1 MSVHLHEYKR
11 EFGGTQEELVIL
23 YQSLGKDYDQIQ
35 NLLKCPRASIRRIC
49 NYHPAKQQAILLRI
63 LNKRATVAVMDKIPN
78 LD

>member
-49 NYHPAKQQAILLRI
+49 NYHPRKQEEILSRV
-63 LNKRATVAVMDKIPN
+63 LNKRATAAIMDKIPN